1 MQKRPP
7 TSDEATL
14 IAALLRALR
23 EPDAAA
29 REAAVA
35 PLVHRSL
42 LRAGQLERNVR
53 DYAFKKASDNAAL
66 YDDPPR
72 LTEAHVGTVSTV
84 GFADTAERGR
94 RDKVFV
100 APSPGRT
107 GMPAPVHVFYPE
119 SGGAISVLDF
129 GSL

>member
-1 MQKRPP
+1 MNKRAP
-7 TSDEATL
+7 TLDEANL
-14 IAALLRALR
+14 ISALLRALR
-23 EPDAAA
+23 VEGDAA

-35 PLVHRSL
+35 PLLHRSL
-42 LRAGQLERNVR
+42 LRDGQLERNVR
-53 DYAFKKASDNAAL
+53 DYAFRKASANAGL

-72 LTEAHVGTVSTV
+72 LTEAHVGSVSTV
-84 GFADTAERGR
+84 GFAATAERGR

-100 APSPGRT
+100 APGAGRT

-119 SGGAISVLDF
+119 AGGPISVLDF